1 MPYDV
6 ARDDPACIAYRT
18 GGGVFRRPRSARR
31 SRLTWFAL
39 SLAAALTQ
47 AAQFAVVK
55 GRARAIPPLVIVA
68 GTQTVAL
75 TVWLGFFL
83 VSGHPFTPPRSAWP
97 AIAASSILVTGM
109 SSLLARAS
117 ARGDISIV
125 GPVFALSPIFTVIPD
140 AVLTGTL
147 PSPLGWFGIALAVA
161 GTLSLSGR
169 PDRGRLRALLGRRDA
184 LDALA
189 AAILL
194 GVLSAVDRWAAVVLG
209 PPSYLACSHGA
220 AAVLTGVI
228 SAVTVRRGL
237 VELAT
242 ARNVATIVAHGL
254 LGVTGTA
261 MQTNALTMAPAS
273 YVNAIR
279 RLSAVVAVGL
289 GRTLFGEP
297 DLGRRLAAAVLASAG
312 AACLLLAR

>member
-1 MPYDV
+1 
-6 ARDDPACIAYRT
+6 
-18 GGGVFRRPRSARR
+18 
-31 SRLTWFAL
+31 
-39 SLAAALTQ
+39 
-47 AAQFAVVK
+47 
-55 GRARAIPPLVIVA
+55 
-68 GTQTVAL
+68 
-75 TVWLGFFL
+75 
-83 VSGHPFTPPRSAWP
+83 
-97 AIAASSILVTGM
+97 
-109 SSLLARAS
+109 
-117 ARGDISIV
+117 
-125 GPVFALSPIFTVIPD
+125 
-140 AVLTGTL
+140 
-147 PSPLGWFGIALAVA
+147 
-161 GTLSLSGR
+161 R
-169 PDRGRLRALLGRRDA
+169 PDHGRLRALLGRRDA

-194 GVLSAVDRWAAVVLG
+194 GVLSAVDRWAAVVLE

-242 ARNVATIVAHGL
+242 ARNVATIVAHGV

-297 DLGRRLAAAVLASAG
+297 DLGRRLAAAVMASAG